1 MSVFINPKEDEYADS
16 IKNNYVGFR
25 ALVHSPYDFA
35 EVDAKGLSIGINEEK
50 FIAIRAYTSFS
61 TGYIKF
67 YSIKFI
73 CTMVLSKWQY
83 LSINFCRC
91 CNWFTIRRQEMYTIW
106 WKYQKL
112 SKC

>member
-61 TGYIKF
+61 TGYIKILFNQIYMYNGSFKIAISF
-67 YSIKFI
+67 YKFLQ
-73 CTMVLSKWQY
+73 ML
-83 LSINFCRC
+83 
-91 CNWFTIRRQEMYTIW
+91 
-106 WKYQKL
+106 
-112 SKC
+112 